1 MKVQYSV
8 GAFLF
13 MTLLVAQTGV
23 AAAATTA
30 SIFPTGDGS
39 NLGFTGSATGTHYT
53 LVDETSCN
61 GVTDFVSA
69 TVVGKRDSYQVS
81 LVSVPN
87 GAVIT
92 SVLLKPCASRNSTSA
107 GSSTLGVFYKYNT
120 ATSGTNNFVLAT
132 GITPTVLATS
142 TFSGL
147 SLTKNASSTLESG
160 VVYSSGSTG
169 VRVSNL
175 ATILTYITAAPVAP
189 TNLVASAFVASGTRV
204 ASLSWTDNSSEEQ
217 GYFVERG
224 TDGIIFNVI
233 ASTTANTVSYADF
246 TPAASTTYY
255 YRVRAFNVFGFSNYA
270 TTTPISF

>member
-53 LVDETSCN
+53 LVDDTPCN
-61 GVTDFVSA
+61 GVTDYVSA

-81 LVSVPN
+81 LASVPN

-92 SVLLKPCASRNSTSA
+92 SVLLKPCASRNSSGSGSA
-107 GSSTLGVFYKYNT
+107 GLGVFYKFNG
-120 ATSGTNNFVLAT
+120 ATSSDSIYTLAT
-132 GITPTVLATS
+132 GITPVVLATS
-142 TFSGL
+142 TFSNL
-147 SLTKNASSTLESG
+147 SFTKNASSTLEAG
-160 VVYSSGSTG
+160 VVYSSGTTG
-169 VRVSNL
+169 ARVSNL
-175 ATILTYITAAPVAP
+175 ATVLTYITAAPVAP
-189 TNLVASAFVASGTRV
+189 TNLRATTTMSSSSRTAL
-204 ASLSWTDNSSEEQ
+204 LSWTDNSSEEQ

-255 YRVRAFNVFGFSNYA
+255 YRVRAFNVFGFSDYA
-270 TTTPISF
+270 TTTPVSF